1 MDLFKKK
8 NKKMKLNKERT
19 KLQRKLVRQERELL
33 LWGTESSILQ
43 ELKL

>member
-1 MDLFKKK
+1 
-8 NKKMKLNKERT
+8 MKLNKERT